1 MRPYVVFNPRIVLTF
16 PDCKCCSVVVWL
28 RSVVI
33 VSFAPGFA
41 LSVLVSGDQTI
52 ANF

>member
-1 MRPYVVFNPRIVLTF
+1 LVP
-16 PDCKCCSVVVWL
+16 
-28 RSVVI
+28 VVI

>member
-1 MRPYVVFNPRIVLTF
+1 
-16 PDCKCCSVVVWL
+16 
-28 RSVVI
+28 VVI